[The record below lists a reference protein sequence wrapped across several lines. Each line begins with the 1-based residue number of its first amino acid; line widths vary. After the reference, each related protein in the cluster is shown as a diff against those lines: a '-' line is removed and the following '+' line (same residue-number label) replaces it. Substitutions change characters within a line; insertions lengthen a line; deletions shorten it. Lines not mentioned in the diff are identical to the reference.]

1 MTKAMRWG
9 VSALL
14 ILGGVA
20 VGSFTGCSSDDDV
33 APTPEDTGSTEE
45 TAVDTGTDTGTID
58 TGTIDTGSP
67 SETGSET
74 GDAGPPPADRA
85 ATLLMA
91 APDLAPQYVCLAA
104 FLSTPEEV
112 ATKDPADALLI
123 GIPKASAPTDESQY
137 SPIPYGAVLPLPLNA
152 KALAALKSLTVVVY
166 VTTTKP
172 MASAD
177 CKTGWAAAKTDT
189 KRWKAF
195 AKNSIDAGDHALL
208 AITGCSGAGGT
219 ATTTE
224 CGAGSNLEITLKK
237 ADTTKATTFAGE
249 STGPKVGIDFVNLSR
264 YAGAGASGPGS
275 WQGIDAYLVFS
286 KASPVTLDAGTDDSG
301 DATTADGGTSVGPDV
316 AKAVKIAD
324 NKSYGDIVSVV
335 GVQAGD
341 FADAGTYLVVVPHG
355 ASLATSAPCNVAPG
369 PTCAAYIP
377 FKPFIDS
384 LKPAGAGFKD
394 GENQFVALAGGPV
407 PKALTDAG
415 APDPTSAPIRI
426 LMGNADKP

>member
-20 VGSFTGCSSDDDV
+20 VGSFTGCSSDDDTGT
-33 APTPEDTGSTEE
+33 PTPEDTGSGEDTS
-45 TAVDTGTDTGTID
+45 VDTGTPDTGMAEETATDTGTA
-58 TGTIDTGSP
+58 TEAG
-67 SETGSET
+67 ETM
-74 GDAGPPPADRA
+74 PPKADRA

-104 FLSTPEEV
+104 FISTPEEV

-123 GIPKASAPTDESQY
+123 GIPDPTAKDDESKY

-172 MASAD
+172 MSSAD

-189 KRWKAF
+189 KKWKAF
-195 AKNSIDAGDHALL
+195 AKNAIDAGDNALL
-208 AITGCSGAGGT
+208 AVTGCAGAGGT

-224 CGAGSNLEITLKK
+224 CGAGNNLEITLKK
-237 ADTTKATTFAGE
+237 VDTTVPTTFSGE

-264 YAGAGASGPGS
+264 YAGAGTSGPPS

-286 KASPVTLDAGTDDSG
+286 KATPVTLDAGVDETG
-301 DATTADGGTSVGPDV
+301 DATTADGGTTVAPDV
-316 AKAVKIAD
+316 AKAVKVAD
-324 NKSYGDIVSVV
+324 NKSYGDVVSVV

-355 ASLATSAPCNVAPG
+355 ASLATSPPCSSAPG

-377 FKPFIDS
+377 FKPFIDA

-394 GENQFVALAGGPV
+394 GHNQFVALAGGPI

-415 APDPTSAPIRI
+415 APDPASAPVRI
-426 LMGNADKP
+426 LMGSADKP

>member
-14 ILGGVA
+14 ILGGVG
-20 VGSFTGCSSDDDV
+20 VGSFMGCSSDDDPGT
-33 APTPEDTGSTEE
+33 PTPEDTGSAEE
-45 TAVDTGTDTGTID
+45 TSVDTGTA
-58 TGTIDTGSP
+58 DTGSP
-67 SETGSET
+67 EETSTPDTGSMMDAET
-74 GDAGPPPADRA
+74 IAPKADRA

-104 FLSTPEEV
+104 FIATPAEV

-123 GIPKASAPTDESQY
+123 GIPDPTDAANEAKY

-152 KALAALKSLTVVVY
+152 KAIAALKSLTVVVY

-172 MASAD
+172 MSSAD
-177 CKTGWAAAKTDT
+177 CKTGWAAAKGDT

-195 AKNSIDAGDHALL
+195 DKNAIDAGDHALL
-208 AITGCSGAGGT
+208 AVTGCSGAGGT

-237 ADTTKATTFAGE
+237 TDTAKATTFAGE
-249 STGPKVGIDFVNLSR
+249 STGPKVGIDFVNFSR
-264 YAGAGASGPGS
+264 YAGAGTSGPGS

-286 KASPVTLDAGTDDSG
+286 KTVGVTTDAGTDETG
-301 DATTADGGTSVGPDV
+301 DATTADGGTTVVPDV
-316 AKAVKIAD
+316 AKAVKIAT

-341 FADAGTYLVVVPHG
+341 LPDDTYLVVVPTG
-355 ASLATSAPCNVAPG
+355 ASLATSAPCNMAPG

-377 FKPFIDS
+377 FKPFLTA

-394 GENQFVALAGGPV
+394 GENQFVALAGGPI
-407 PKALTDAG
+407 PKGATDAG
-415 APDPTSAPIRI
+415 TPDPTTAPIRI

>member
-14 ILGGVA
+14 ILGGVG
-20 VGSFTGCSSDDDV
+20 VGSFMGCSSDDEP
-33 APTPEDTGSTEE
+33 APVDTGDTGTGEE
-45 TAVDTGTDTGTID
+45 TSTDTGTDTGTAEE
-58 TGTIDTGSP
+58 TSTDTGSM
-67 SETGSET
+67 T
-74 GDAGPPPADRA
+74 DAPTDAPAFKADRA

-104 FLSTPEEV
+104 FLAAPADV
-112 ATKDPADALLI
+112 ATKEPADALLI
-123 GIPKASAPTDESQY
+123 GIPDATAPTDESKY

-166 VTTTKP
+166 VTATKP
-172 MASAD
+172 MSSAD

-189 KRWKAF
+189 KKWKAF
-195 AKNSIDAGDHALL
+195 DKNAIDTGDHALL
-208 AITGCSGAGGT
+208 AVTGCAGAGG

-224 CGAGSNLEITLKK
+224 CGAGNNLEITLKK
-237 ADTTKATTFAGE
+237 ADTTKATTFTGE

-264 YAGAGASGPGS
+264 YAGAGSSGPGS

-286 KASPVTLDAGTDDSG
+286 KSVPVTLDAGTDDSG
-301 DATTADGGTSVGPDV
+301 DATTADGGMTVAPDV
-316 AKAVKIAD
+316 ANAVKIAD
-324 NKSYGDIVSVV
+324 NKSYGDIVPVV

-341 FADAGTYLVVVPHG
+341 LPDDTYLVVVPHG
-355 ASLATSAPCNVAPG
+355 AVLATSAPCSSAPG

-377 FKPFIDS
+377 FKPFLAA

-394 GENQFVALAGGPV
+394 GENQFVALTGGPI
-407 PKALTDAG
+407 PKGMTDAG
-415 APDPTSAPIRI
+415 APDPTTAPIRI
-426 LMGNADKP
+426 LMGNADKPAP